1 MSAPK
6 ITELGTNSIRSLLLK
21 YALPG
26 IIAMTASSLYNM
38 VDSIFIGHGVGAMA
52 LSGLTVAKPFMDIC
66 AAFGSLVGVGA
77 SSLVAIKLGEKD
89 YRSANDVLAN
99 VILLNVLL
107 GAIVMAVGLF
117 WLDPILYAFG
127 ASDETIVYAR
137 DYMEIILWGNILTH
151 IYYGLNSMLR
161 SIGHPKVSMY
171 ATILAVVINIILDPI
186 FIFVLDMG
194 VRGAALAT
202 ILSQVVSVVLQMFIF
217 LNPKEV
223 IYFHR
228 GIWRLK
234 RDITMRALGIGMAP
248 FLMHLAACFVVIVL
262 NNQLK
267 RYGGDMAIATFG
279 MTNRFMFF
287 FAMIIMGLNQG
298 MQPIVG
304 YNYGAQ
310 LYPRMIRTLKLTIIC
325 ATCVM
330 GLLWLIGLIIPEGF
344 IRLFTHD
351 EVLIAQSIMPARVM
365 LCTMVLVGFPMVVG
379 NFYTSIGMA
388 NKAIFLSLTRQ
399 VIFLIPC
406 ILLLPL
412 LFQWISS
419 LASSA
424 DGLLSLSPIW
434 GVWWSLPICDALAAI
449 LAAIILNRDM
459 RKFKATNNASSLTTE
474 GVQISNSL

>member
-6 ITELGTNSIRSLLLK
+6 ITELGTQSIRSLLLK

-66 AAFGSLVGVGA
+66 AAFGTLVGVGA

-107 GAIVMAVGLF
+107 GALVMAVGLY

-127 ASDETIVYAR
+127 ASDVTITYAR
-137 DYMEIILWGNILTH
+137 EYMEIILWGNILTH

-161 SIGHPKVSMY
+161 SIGHPKIAMY
-171 ATILAVVINIILDPI
+171 ATIVAVVTNIILDPI

-202 ILSQVVSVVLQMFIF
+202 MISQLVSVIIELVIF

-234 RDITMRALGIGMAP
+234 RDITMRALGIGTAP
-248 FLMHLAACFVVIVL
+248 FLMHMAACFVVIVL

-304 YNYGAQ
+304 YNYGAK
-310 LYPRMIRTLKLTIIC
+310 LFDRMVRALKLTAMC

-330 GLLWLIGLIIPEGF
+330 GVLWLFGLIWPEGF

-351 EVLIAQSIMPARVM
+351 EVLIAQSIAPARVM
-365 LCTMVLVGFPMVVG
+365 LCTMVMVGLPMVVG
-379 NFYTSIGMA
+379 NFYTSIGMSG
-388 NKAIFLSLTRQ
+388 KAIFLSLTRQ
-399 VIFLIPC
+399 VLLLIPC
-406 ILLLPL
+406 ILCLPL
-412 LFQWISS
+412 LFQQLNIT
-419 LASSA
+419 
-424 DGLLSLSPIW
+424 PIW
-434 GVWWSLPICDALAAI
+434 GVWWSLPICDAMAAVLAAI
-449 LAAIILNRDM
+449 VLNRDM
-459 RKFKATNNASSLTTE
+459 RIFR
-474 GVQISNSL
+474 QY

>member
-1 MSAPK
+1 MSSQK
-6 ITELGTNSIRSLLLK
+6 ITELGTASIRSLLLK
-21 YALPG
+21 YAMPG
-26 IIAMTASSLYNM
+26 IIAMTAMSIYNM

-66 AAFGSLVGVGA
+66 AAFGTLVGVGA

-99 VILLNVLL
+99 VVILNVIL
-107 GAIVMAVGLF
+107 GALIMVVGLF

-127 ASDETIVYAR
+127 ASETTIVYAR
-137 DYMEIILWGNILTH
+137 EYMEIILWGNILTH

-161 SIGHPKVSMY
+161 SIGHPRISMY
-171 ATILAVVINIILDPI
+171 ATILAVALNVILDPI

-202 ILSQVVSVVLQMFIF
+202 IISQLVSVIIELIIF
-217 LNPKEV
+217 LNPKEI

-234 RDITMRALGIGMAP
+234 RDITMRALGIGLAP
-248 FLMHLAACFVVIVL
+248 FLMHMAACFVVIVL

-287 FAMIIMGLNQG
+287 FAMIVMGIQQG

-304 YNYGAQ
+304 YNYGAK
-310 LYPRMIRTLKLTIIC
+310 LYQRMTRAFKLAVYC

-330 GLLWLIGLIIPEGF
+330 GTLFLFGEIVPEGF

-351 EVLIAQSIMPARVM
+351 EALIAQSITPARIM
-365 LCTMVLVGFPMVVG
+365 LCVTFMIGFPMVSG
-379 NFYTSIGMA
+379 NFYTSIGMSG
-388 NKAIFLSLTRQ
+388 KAIFLSLSRQ
-399 VIFLIPC
+399 VLYLIPM
-406 ILLLPL
+406 ILLLPH
-412 LFQWISS
+412 LFEA
-419 LASSA
+419 L
-424 DGLLSLSPIW
+424 GFSPIM
-434 GVWWSLPICDALAAI
+434 GVWWALPISDALSSFTAAI
-449 LAAIILNRDM
+449 LINRDM
-459 RKFKATNNASSLTTE
+459 RVFR
-474 GVQISNSL
+474 QY

>member
-6 ITELGTNSIRSLLLK
+6 ITELGTQSVRSLLMK

-26 IIAMTASSLYNM
+26 IIAMTATSLYNM

-66 AAFGSLVGVGA
+66 AAFGTLVGVGA

-107 GAIVMAVGLF
+107 GALVMAVGLY

-127 ASDETIVYAR
+127 ASDVTIAYAR
-137 DYMEIILWGNILTH
+137 EYMEIILWGNILTH
-151 IYYGLNSMLR
+151 IYYGLNNMLR
-161 SIGHPKVSMY
+161 SIGHPKIAMY
-171 ATILAVVINIILDPI
+171 ATILAVIVNIILDPI

-202 ILSQVVSVVLQMFIF
+202 MISQLVSVIIELVIF

-234 RDITMRALGIGMAP
+234 RDITMRAFGIGTAP
-248 FLMHLAACFVVIVL
+248 FLMHMASCFVVIVL

-279 MTNRFMFF
+279 IANRFMFF
-287 FAMIIMGLNQG
+287 FAMVVMGLNQG

-304 YNYGAQ
+304 YNYGAR
-310 LYPRMIRTLKLTIIC
+310 LYDRMIRALKLTAMC

-330 GLLWLIGLIIPEGF
+330 GMLWLFGLIWPEGF

-351 EVLIAQSIMPARVM
+351 DVLVAQSIAPARVM
-365 LCTMVLVGFPMVVG
+365 LCSMVMVGFPMVVG
-379 NFYTSIGMA
+379 NFYTSIGMSR
-388 NKAIFLSLTRQ
+388 KAIFLSLTRQ
-399 VIFLIPC
+399 VLLLIPS

-412 LFQWISS
+412 LFQTVEV
-419 LASSA
+419 
-424 DGLLSLSPIW
+424 SPIW
-434 GVWWSLPICDALAAI
+434 GVWWSMPICDALAAI
-449 LAAIILNRDM
+449 IAAIVLNRDM
-459 RKFKATNNASSLTTE
+459 RKFR
-474 GVQISNSL
+474 V

>member
-6 ITELGTNSIRSLLLK
+6 ITELGTQPVRSLLMK

-26 IIAMTASSLYNM
+26 IIAMTATSLYNM

-107 GAIVMAVGLF
+107 GALVMVVGLY

-127 ASDETIVYAR
+127 ASDVTISYAR
-137 DYMEIILWGNILTH
+137 DYMEIILWANILTH

-161 SIGHPKVSMY
+161 SIGHPKVAMFS
-171 ATILAVVINIILDPI
+171 TIVAVVANIILDPI
-186 FIFVLDMG
+186 FIFALDMG

-202 ILSQVVSVVLQMFIF
+202 VLSQAIAVVGQMVVF

-234 RDITMRALGIGMAP
+234 RDITMRALGIGTAP

-267 RYGGDMAIATFG
+267 RYGGDMAIATYG
-279 MTNRFMFF
+279 ITNRFMFF
-287 FAMIIMGLNQG
+287 FAMIVMGLNQG

-304 YNYGAQ
+304 YNYGAK
-310 LYPRMIRTLKLTIIC
+310 LYDRMIRALKLTAMC

-330 GLLWLIGLIIPEGF
+330 GMLWLFALIWPEGF

-351 EVLIAQSIMPARVM
+351 EVLVAQSIAPARVM
-365 LCTMVLVGFPMVVG
+365 LCTMVMVGFPMVVG
-379 NFYTSIGMA
+379 NFYTSIGMSG
-388 NKAIFLSLTRQ
+388 KAIFLSLTRQ
-399 VIFLIPC
+399 VLLLIPS

-412 LFQWISS
+412 LFQTVEV
-419 LASSA
+419 
-424 DGLLSLSPIW
+424 SPIW

-449 LAAIILNRDM
+449 IAAIVLNRDM
-459 RKFKATNNASSLTTE
+459 RKFS
-474 GVQISNSL
+474 V

>member
-6 ITELGTNSIRSLLLK
+6 ITELGTQSIRSLLMK

-66 AAFGSLVGVGA
+66 AAFGTLVGVGA

-99 VILLNVLL
+99 VVLLNVLL
-107 GAIVMAVGLF
+107 GALVMAVGLY

-127 ASDETIVYAR
+127 ASDVTIAYAR
-137 DYMEIILWGNILTH
+137 EYMEIILWGNILTH

-161 SIGHPKVSMY
+161 SIGHPKIAMY
-171 ATILAVVINIILDPI
+171 ATILAVVVNIILDPI

-202 ILSQVVSVVLQMFIF
+202 MISQLVSVIIELIVF

-234 RDITMRALGIGMAP
+234 RNITMRALGIGTAP
-248 FLMHLAACFVVIVL
+248 FLMHMASCFVVIVL

-304 YNYGAQ
+304 YNYGAK
-310 LYPRMIRTLKLTIIC
+310 LFDRMVRALKLTAMC

-330 GLLWLIGLIIPEGF
+330 GVLWLFGLVWPEGF

-351 EVLIAQSIMPARVM
+351 EVLIAQSIAPARVM
-365 LCTMVLVGFPMVVG
+365 LCTMVMVGFPMVVG
-379 NFYTSIGMA
+379 NFYTSIGMSG
-388 NKAIFLSLTRQ
+388 KAIFLSLTRQ
-399 VIFLIPC
+399 VLLLIPC
-406 ILLLPL
+406 ILCLPL
-412 LFQWISS
+412 LFQQLNIT
-419 LASSA
+419 
-424 DGLLSLSPIW
+424 PIW
-434 GVWWSLPICDALAAI
+434 GVWWSLPICDAMAAVLATI
-449 LAAIILNRDM
+449 VLNRDM
-459 RKFKATNNASSLTTE
+459 RIFR
-474 GVQISNSL
+474 Q

>member
-6 ITELGTNSIRSLLLK
+6 ITELGTASIRSLLLK
-21 YALPG
+21 YAMPG
-26 IIAMTASSLYNM
+26 IIAMTAMSLYNM

-66 AAFGSLVGVGA
+66 AAFGTLVGVGA

-107 GAIVMAVGLF
+107 GALVMVVGLF
-117 WLDPILYAFG
+117 FLDPILYAFG
-127 ASDETIVYAR
+127 ASDTTIVYAR
-137 DYMEIILWGNILTH
+137 EYMEIILLGNILTH

-161 SIGHPKVSMY
+161 SIGHPRISMY

-202 ILSQVVSVVLQMFIF
+202 IISQLVSVIIELIIF

-248 FLMHLAACFVVIVL
+248 FLMHMAACFVVIVL

-287 FAMIIMGLNQG
+287 FAMIVMGIQQG

-304 YNYGAQ
+304 YNYGAN
-310 LYPRMIRTLKLTIIC
+310 LYPRMLRAFKLSVCC

-330 GLLWLIGLIIPEGF
+330 GALWLFGVAYPEGF

-351 EVLIAQSIMPARVM
+351 ELLIAQSIIPARIM
-365 LCTMVLVGFPMVVG
+365 LCVMFAIGFPMITG

-388 NKAIFLSLTRQ
+388 PKAIFLSLTRQ
-399 VIFLIPC
+399 VLFLIPL
-406 ILLLPL
+406 ILCLPL
-412 LFQWISS
+412 LFSR
-419 LASSA
+419 L
-424 DGLLSLSPIW
+424 GLDSIW
-434 GVWWSLPICDALAAI
+434 GVWWALPISDSLSVITAAI
-449 LAAIILNRDM
+449 LVNRDI
-459 RKFKATNNASSLTTE
+459 RKF
-474 GVQISNSL
+474 IS

>member
-6 ITELGTNSIRSLLLK
+6 ITELGTQSIRSLLLK

-66 AAFGSLVGVGA
+66 AAFGTLVGVGA
-77 SSLVAIKLGEKD
+77 STLVAIKLGEKD

-107 GAIVMAVGLF
+107 GAMVMAVGLY

-127 ASDETIVYAR
+127 ASDVTITYAR
-137 DYMEIILWGNILTH
+137 EYMEIILWGNILTH
-151 IYYGLNSMLR
+151 IYYGLNNMLR
-161 SIGHPKVSMY
+161 SIGHPKIAMY
-171 ATILAVVINIILDPI
+171 ATIVAVVTNIILDPI

-194 VRGAALAT
+194 VRGAAWAT
-202 ILSQVVSVVLQMFIF
+202 MISQLVSVIIELVIF

-234 RDITMRALGIGMAP
+234 RDITMRALGIGTAP
-248 FLMHLAACFVVIVL
+248 FLMHMASCFVVIVL

-279 MTNRFMFF
+279 ITNRFMFF
-287 FAMIIMGLNQG
+287 FAMVVMGLNQG

-304 YNYGAQ
+304 YNYGAK
-310 LYPRMIRTLKLTIIC
+310 LFDRMTRALKLTAMC

-330 GLLWLIGLIIPEGF
+330 GVLWLFGLIWPEGF

-351 EVLIAQSIMPARVM
+351 ELLIAQSIAPARVM
-365 LCTMVLVGFPMVVG
+365 LCTMVMVGFPMVVG
-379 NFYTSIGMA
+379 NFYTSIGMSG
-388 NKAIFLSLTRQ
+388 KAIFLSLTRQ

-406 ILLLPL
+406 ILLIPV
-412 LFQWISS
+412 LFQT
-419 LASSA
+419 L
-424 DGLLSLSPIW
+424 DVTPIW
-434 GVWWSLPICDALAAI
+434 GVWWSLPICDALAAV

-459 RKFKATNNASSLTTE
+459 RKFKKSIE
-474 GVQISNSL
+474 F

>member
-6 ITELGTNSIRSLLLK
+6 ITELGTASIRSLLLK
-21 YALPG
+21 YATPG
-26 IIAMTASSLYNM
+26 IIAMTAMSLYNM
-38 VDSIFIGHGVGAMA
+38 VDSIFIGHGVGALA

-66 AAFGSLVGVGA
+66 AAFGTLVGVGA

-99 VILLNVLL
+99 VVILNVLL
-107 GAIVMAVGLF
+107 GALVMVVGLF

-127 ASDETIVYAR
+127 ASDATIAYAR
-137 DYMEIILWGNILTH
+137 DYMEIILLGNILTH

-161 SIGHPKVSMY
+161 SIGHPRISMY
-171 ATILAVVINIILDPI
+171 ATILAVALTVVLDPI

-202 ILSQVVSVVLQMFIF
+202 MISQLVSVVIELIIF

-248 FLMHLAACFVVIVL
+248 FLMHMAACFVVIVL

-287 FAMIIMGLNQG
+287 FAMIVMGIQQG

-304 YNYGAQ
+304 YNYGAN
-310 LYPRMIRTLKLTIIC
+310 LYARMIRAFKLSVYC

-330 GLLWLIGLIIPEGF
+330 GVLWLFGVIWPEGF

-351 EVLIAQSIMPARVM
+351 ELLIAQSIAPARIM
-365 LCTMVLVGFPMVVG
+365 LCVMFAIGFPMITG

-388 NKAIFLSLTRQ
+388 PKAIFLSLTRQ
-399 VIFLIPC
+399 VLFLIPL
-406 ILLLPL
+406 ILCLPI
-412 LFQWISS
+412 LFQS
-419 LASSA
+419 LGWDS
-424 DGLLSLSPIW
+424 IW
-434 GVWWSLPICDALAAI
+434 GVWWALPISDSLSVITAAI
-449 LAAIILNRDM
+449 VINRDM
-459 RKFKATNNASSLTTE
+459 RKFKAALPLQ
-474 GVQISNSL
+474 G

>member
-6 ITELGTNSIRSLLLK
+6 ITELGTQPVRSLLMK

-26 IIAMTASSLYNM
+26 IIAMTATSLYNM

-107 GAIVMAVGLF
+107 GALVMVVGLY
-117 WLDPILYAFG
+117 WLEPILYAFG
-127 ASDETIVYAR
+127 ASDVTISYAR
-137 DYMEIILWGNILTH
+137 DYMEIILWANILTH

-161 SIGHPKVSMY
+161 SIGHPKVAMFS
-171 ATILAVVINIILDPI
+171 TIVAVVANIILDPI
-186 FIFVLDMG
+186 FIFALDMG

-202 ILSQVVSVVLQMFIF
+202 VLSQAIAVVGQMVVF

-234 RDITMRALGIGMAP
+234 RDITMRALGIGTAP
-248 FLMHLAACFVVIVL
+248 FLMHMASCFVVIVL

-267 RYGGDMAIATFG
+267 RYGGDMAIATVG
-279 MTNRFMFF
+279 ITNRLMFF
-287 FAMIIMGLNQG
+287 FSMIVMGIQQG

-304 YNYGAQ
+304 YNYGAH
-310 LYPRMIRTLKLTIIC
+310 LYARMLRAFKLSVYC

-330 GLLWLIGLIIPEGF
+330 GVLWLFGLIWPEGF

-351 EVLIAQSIMPARVM
+351 ELLIAQSIAPARVM
-365 LCTMVLVGFPMVVG
+365 LCTMVMVGFPMVVG
-379 NFYTSIGMA
+379 NFYTSIGMSG
-388 NKAIFLSLTRQ
+388 KAIFLSLTRQ
-399 VIFLIPC
+399 VLLLIPS

-412 LFQWISS
+412 LFQTVEV
-419 LASSA
+419 
-424 DGLLSLSPIW
+424 SPIW

-449 LAAIILNRDM
+449 IAAIVLNRDM
-459 RKFKATNNASSLTTE
+459 RKFS
-474 GVQISNSL
+474 V

>member
-1 MSAPK
+1 MSNAK
-6 ITELGTNSIRSLLLK
+6 ITELGTQSIRSLLLK
-21 YALPG
+21 YAMPG
-26 IIAMTASSLYNM
+26 IIAMTAMSLYNM
-38 VDSIFIGHGVGAMA
+38 VDSIFIGHGVGALA

-66 AAFGSLVGVGA
+66 AAFGTLVGVGA

-89 YRSANDVLAN
+89 YRSANDILAN

-107 GAIVMAVGLF
+107 GALVMVIGLY

-127 ASDETIVYAR
+127 ASDETIVYAHE
-137 DYMEIILWGNILTH
+137 YMEIILLGNIITH

-161 SIGHPKVSMY
+161 SIGHPRISMY
-171 ATILAVVINIILDPI
+171 ATILAVSLNVVLDPI

-202 ILSQVVSVVLQMFIF
+202 IISQIVSVIVEMIIF

-223 IYFHR
+223 IHFHR
-228 GIWRLK
+228 GIWRLR
-234 RDITMRALGIGMAP
+234 RDITMRALGIGLAP
-248 FLMHLAACFVVIVL
+248 FLMHMASCFVVIVL

-287 FAMIIMGLNQG
+287 FTMIVMGIQQG

-304 YNYGAQ
+304 YNYGAN
-310 LYPRMIRTLKLTIIC
+310 LKDRMLRAFKLSVFC

-330 GLLWLIGLIIPEGF
+330 GVLWLFGVAWPEGF

-351 EVLIAQSIMPARVM
+351 EMLIAQSVAPARIM
-365 LCTMVLVGFPMVVG
+365 LCVMFAIGFPMITG

-388 NKAIFLSLTRQ
+388 PKAIFLSLTRQ
-399 VIFLIPC
+399 ILFLIPLIIC
-406 ILLLPL
+406 LPL
-412 LFQWISS
+412 LFEYIGWT
-419 LASSA
+419 A
-424 DGLLSLSPIW
+424 IW
-434 GVWWSLPICDALAAI
+434 GVWWALPISDSLSVITAAI
-449 LAAIILNRDM
+449 VINRDM
-459 RKFKATNNASSLTTE
+459 RKFKTTT
-474 GVQISNSL
+474 I

>member
-6 ITELGTNSIRSLLLK
+6 ITELGTQSIRSLLMK

-66 AAFGSLVGVGA
+66 AAFGTLVGVGA

-107 GAIVMAVGLF
+107 GALVMAVGLY

-127 ASDETIVYAR
+127 ASDVTIIYAR
-137 DYMEIILWGNILTH
+137 EYMEIILWGNILTH

-161 SIGHPKVSMY
+161 SIGHPKIAMY
-171 ATILAVVINIILDPI
+171 ATIVAVVTNIILDPI

-202 ILSQVVSVVLQMFIF
+202 MISQLVSVIIELVIF

-234 RDITMRALGIGMAP
+234 RDITMRALGIGTAP
-248 FLMHLAACFVVIVL
+248 FLMHMAACFVVIVL

-267 RYGGDMAIATFG
+267 RYGGDMAIATYG

-287 FAMIIMGLNQG
+287 FAMVVMGLNQG

-304 YNYGAQ
+304 YNYGAK
-310 LYPRMIRTLKLTIIC
+310 LYDRMIRALKLTAMC

-330 GLLWLIGLIIPEGF
+330 GMLWLFGLIWPEGF

-351 EVLIAQSIMPARVM
+351 ELLIAQSVAPARVM
-365 LCTMVLVGFPMVVG
+365 LCTMVMVGFPMVVG
-379 NFYTSIGMA
+379 NFYTSIGLSG
-388 NKAIFLSLTRQ
+388 KAIFLSLTRQ

-412 LFQWISS
+412 LFQT
-419 LASSA
+419 LNFT
-424 DGLLSLSPIW
+424 PIW
-434 GVWWSLPICDALAAI
+434 GVWWSLPLCDALAAV

-459 RKFKATNNASSLTTE
+459 RKFR
-474 GVQISNSL
+474 V

>member
-1 MSAPK
+1 
-6 ITELGTNSIRSLLLK
+6 
-21 YALPG
+21 
-26 IIAMTASSLYNM
+26 MTAMSLYNM
-38 VDSIFIGHGVGAMA
+38 VDSIFIGHGVGALA

-66 AAFGSLVGVGA
+66 AAFGTLVGVGA

-99 VILLNVLL
+99 VVILNVLL
-107 GAIVMAVGLF
+107 GALVMVVGLF

-127 ASDETIVYAR
+127 ASDATIAYAR
-137 DYMEIILWGNILTH
+137 DYMEIILLGNILTH

-161 SIGHPKVSMY
+161 SIGHPRISMY
-171 ATILAVVINIILDPI
+171 ATILAVTLNVVLDPI

-202 ILSQVVSVVLQMFIF
+202 MISQLVSVVIELIIF

-248 FLMHLAACFVVIVL
+248 FLMHMAACFVVIVL

-287 FAMIIMGLNQG
+287 FAMIVMGIQQG

-304 YNYGAQ
+304 YNYGAN
-310 LYPRMIRTLKLTIIC
+310 LYARMIRAFKLSVYC

-330 GLLWLIGLIIPEGF
+330 GVLWLFGVIWPEGF

-351 EVLIAQSIMPARVM
+351 ELLIAQSIAPARVM
-365 LCTMVLVGFPMVVG
+365 LCVMFAIGFPMITG

-388 NKAIFLSLTRQ
+388 PKAIFLSLTRQ
-399 VIFLIPC
+399 VLFLIPL
-406 ILLLPL
+406 ILCLPI
-412 LFQWISS
+412 LFES
-419 LASSA
+419 LGWES
-424 DGLLSLSPIW
+424 IW
-434 GVWWSLPICDALAAI
+434 GVWWALPISDSLSVITAAI
-449 LAAIILNRDM
+449 VINRDM
-459 RKFKATNNASSLTTE
+459 RKFKAALPLQ
-474 GVQISNSL
+474 G

>member
-6 ITELGTNSIRSLLLK
+6 ITELGTQSVRSLLMK

-26 IIAMTASSLYNM
+26 IIAMTATSLYNM

-66 AAFGSLVGVGA
+66 AAFGTLVGVGA

-107 GAIVMAVGLF
+107 GALVMAVGLY

-127 ASDETIVYAR
+127 ASDVTIAYAR
-137 DYMEIILWGNILTH
+137 EYMEIILWGNILTH
-151 IYYGLNSMLR
+151 IYYGLNNMLR
-161 SIGHPKVSMY
+161 SIGHPKIAMY
-171 ATILAVVINIILDPI
+171 ATILAVVVNIILDPI

-202 ILSQVVSVVLQMFIF
+202 VLSQAIAVVGQMVVF

-234 RDITMRALGIGMAP
+234 RDITMRALGIGTAP

-279 MTNRFMFF
+279 IANRFMFF
-287 FAMIIMGLNQG
+287 FAMVVMGLNQG

-304 YNYGAQ
+304 YNYGAK
-310 LYPRMIRTLKLTIIC
+310 LFDRMVRALKLTAMC

-330 GLLWLIGLIIPEGF
+330 GVLWIFGLIWPEGF

-351 EVLIAQSIMPARVM
+351 ELLIAQSIAPARVM
-365 LCTMVLVGFPMVVG
+365 LCSMVMVGFPMVVG
-379 NFYTSIGMA
+379 NFYTSIGMSG
-388 NKAIFLSLTRQ
+388 KAIFLSLTRQ

-406 ILLLPL
+406 ILLIPV
-412 LFQWISS
+412 LFQTI
-419 LASSA
+419 
-424 DGLLSLSPIW
+424 DVTPIW

-449 LAAIILNRDM
+449 IAAIVLNRDM
-459 RKFKATNNASSLTTE
+459 RKFS
-474 GVQISNSL
+474 V

>member
-6 ITELGTNSIRSLLLK
+6 ITELGTQSIRSLLMK

-66 AAFGSLVGVGA
+66 AAFGTLVGVGA

-107 GAIVMAVGLF
+107 GALVMAVGLY

-127 ASDETIVYAR
+127 ASDVTIAYAR
-137 DYMEIILWGNILTH
+137 EYMEIILWGNILTH

-161 SIGHPKVSMY
+161 SIGHPKIAMY
-171 ATILAVVINIILDPI
+171 ATIVAVVTNIILDPI

-202 ILSQVVSVVLQMFIF
+202 MISQLVSVIIELVIF

-234 RDITMRALGIGMAP
+234 RDITMRALGIGTAP
-248 FLMHLAACFVVIVL
+248 FLMHMAACFVVIVL

-267 RYGGDMAIATFG
+267 RYGGDMAIATYG
-279 MTNRFMFF
+279 ITNRFMFF
-287 FAMIIMGLNQG
+287 FAMVVMGLNQG

-304 YNYGAQ
+304 YNYGAK
-310 LYPRMIRTLKLTIIC
+310 LFDRMVRALKLTAMC

-330 GLLWLIGLIIPEGF
+330 GVLWLFGLIWPEGF

-351 EVLIAQSIMPARVM
+351 ELLIAQSIAPARVM
-365 LCTMVLVGFPMVVG
+365 LCTMVMVGFPMVVG
-379 NFYTSIGMA
+379 NFYTSIGMSG
-388 NKAIFLSLTRQ
+388 KAIFLSLTRQ

-406 ILLLPL
+406 ILLMPL
-412 LFQWISS
+412 LFQT
-419 LASSA
+419 LNFT
-424 DGLLSLSPIW
+424 PIW
-434 GVWWSLPICDALAAI
+434 GVWWSLPICDALAAV

-459 RKFKATNNASSLTTE
+459 RKFS
-474 GVQISNSL
+474 V

>member
-6 ITELGTNSIRSLLLK
+6 ITELGTQPVRSLLMK

-26 IIAMTASSLYNM
+26 IIAMTATSLYNM

-107 GAIVMAVGLF
+107 GALVMVVGLY

-127 ASDETIVYAR
+127 ASDVTIAYAH
-137 DYMEIILWGNILTH
+137 DYMEVILWANILTH

-161 SIGHPKVSMY
+161 SIGHPKVAMY
-171 ATILAVVINIILDPI
+171 STIVAVVANIILDPI
-186 FIFVLDMG
+186 FIFALDMG

-202 ILSQVVSVVLQMFIF
+202 VLSQAIAVVGQLVIF

-234 RDITMRALGIGMAP
+234 RDITMRALGIGTAP

-287 FAMIIMGLNQG
+287 FSMIVMGLNQG

-304 YNYGAQ
+304 YNYGAK
-310 LYPRMIRTLKLTIIC
+310 LYDRMIRALKLTAMC

-330 GLLWLIGLIIPEGF
+330 GLLWLFGLIWPEGF

-351 EVLIAQSIMPARVM
+351 EVLIVQSIMPARVM
-365 LCTMVLVGFPMVVG
+365 LCTMVMVGFPMVVG
-379 NFYTSIGMA
+379 NFYTSIGMSS
-388 NKAIFLSLTRQ
+388 KAILLSLTRQ

-406 ILLLPL
+406 ILLLPI
-412 LFQWISS
+412 LFQT
-419 LASSA
+419 LQ
-424 DGLLSLSPIW
+424 LTPIW
-434 GVWWSLPICDALAAI
+434 GVWWSLPICDAMAAI
-449 LAAIILNRDM
+449 LAAIILNRDI
-459 RKFKATNNASSLTTE
+459 RKFKM
-474 GVQISNSL
+474 INS

>member
-1 MSAPK
+1 MSDAK
-6 ITELGTNSIRSLLLK
+6 ITELGTQSIRSLLLK
-21 YALPG
+21 YAMPG
-26 IIAMTASSLYNM
+26 IIAMTAMSLYNM
-38 VDSIFIGHGVGAMA
+38 VDSIFIGHGVGALA

-66 AAFGSLVGVGA
+66 AAFGTLVGVGA

-89 YRSANDVLAN
+89 YRSANDILAN

-107 GAIVMAVGLF
+107 GALVMVIGLY

-127 ASDETIVYAR
+127 ASDETIVYAHE
-137 DYMEIILWGNILTH
+137 YMEIILLGNIITH

-161 SIGHPKVSMY
+161 SIGHPRISMY
-171 ATILAVVINIILDPI
+171 ATILAVSLNVVLDPI

-202 ILSQVVSVVLQMFIF
+202 IISQIVSVIVEMIIF

-223 IYFHR
+223 IHFHR
-228 GIWRLK
+228 GIWRLR
-234 RDITMRALGIGMAP
+234 RDITMRALGIGLAP
-248 FLMHLAACFVVIVL
+248 FLMHMASCFVVIVL

-287 FAMIIMGLNQG
+287 FTMIVMGIQQG

-304 YNYGAQ
+304 YNYGAN
-310 LYPRMIRTLKLTIIC
+310 LKDRMLRAFKLSVFC

-330 GLLWLIGLIIPEGF
+330 GVLWLFGVVWPEGF

-351 EVLIAQSIMPARVM
+351 EMLIAQSVAPARIM
-365 LCTMVLVGFPMVVG
+365 LCVMFAIGFPMITG

-388 NKAIFLSLTRQ
+388 PKAIFLSLTRQ
-399 VIFLIPC
+399 LLFLIPLIIC
-406 ILLLPL
+406 LPL
-412 LFQWISS
+412 LFEYIGWT
-419 LASSA
+419 A
-424 DGLLSLSPIW
+424 IW
-434 GVWWSLPICDALAAI
+434 GVWWALPISDSLSVITAAI
-449 LAAIILNRDM
+449 VINRDM
-459 RKFKATNNASSLTTE
+459 RKFKTTT
-474 GVQISNSL
+474 I

>member
-6 ITELGTNSIRSLLLK
+6 ITELGTQSIRSLLMK

-66 AAFGSLVGVGA
+66 AAFGTLVGVGA

-107 GAIVMAVGLF
+107 GALVMAVGLY
-117 WLDPILYAFG
+117 WLDPILYTFG
-127 ASDETIVYAR
+127 ASDATIAYAR
-137 DYMEIILWGNILTH
+137 EYMEIILMGNILTH

-161 SIGHPKVSMY
+161 SIGHPKIAMY
-171 ATILAVVINIILDPI
+171 ATILAVVTNIILDPI

-202 ILSQVVSVVLQMFIF
+202 MISQLVSVIIELVIF

-234 RDITMRALGIGMAP
+234 RDITMRALGIGTAP
-248 FLMHLAACFVVIVL
+248 FLMHMASCFVVIVL

-267 RYGGDMAIATFG
+267 RYGGDMAIATLG

-287 FAMIIMGLNQG
+287 FAMVVMGLTQG

-310 LYPRMIRTLKLTIIC
+310 LFDRMMRTLKLTVMC

-330 GLLWLIGLIIPEGF
+330 GVLWLFGLVWPEGF

-351 EVLIAQSIMPARVM
+351 EILIAQSIAPARVM
-365 LCTMVLVGFPMVVG
+365 LCTMVMVGFPMVVG
-379 NFYTSIGMA
+379 NFYTSIGLSG
-388 NKAIFLSLTRQ
+388 KAIFLSLTRQ

-406 ILLLPL
+406 ILLMPL
-412 LFQWISS
+412 LFQT
-419 LASSA
+419 LNFT
-424 DGLLSLSPIW
+424 PIW
-434 GVWWSLPICDALAAI
+434 GVWWSLPICDALASI

-459 RKFKATNNASSLTTE
+459 RKFR
-474 GVQISNSL
+474 V

>member
-6 ITELGTNSIRSLLLK
+6 ITELGTQPVRSLLMK

-26 IIAMTASSLYNM
+26 IIAMTATSLYNM

-107 GAIVMAVGLF
+107 GALVMVVGLY

-127 ASDETIVYAR
+127 ASDVTISYAR
-137 DYMEIILWGNILTH
+137 DYMEIILWANILTH

-161 SIGHPKVSMY
+161 SIGHPKVAMFS
-171 ATILAVVINIILDPI
+171 TIVAVVANIILDPI
-186 FIFVLDMG
+186 FIFALDMG

-202 ILSQVVSVVLQMFIF
+202 VLSQAIAVVGQMVVF

-234 RDITMRALGIGMAP
+234 RDITMRALGIGTAP

-279 MTNRFMFF
+279 ITNRFMFF
-287 FAMIIMGLNQG
+287 FAMVVMGLNQG

-304 YNYGAQ
+304 YNYGAK
-310 LYPRMIRTLKLTIIC
+310 LYDRMIRALKLTAMC

-330 GLLWLIGLIIPEGF
+330 GMLWLFGLIWPEGF

-351 EVLIAQSIMPARVM
+351 ELLIAQSVAPARVM
-365 LCTMVLVGFPMVVG
+365 LCTMVMVGFPMVVG
-379 NFYTSIGMA
+379 NFYTSIGMSG
-388 NKAIFLSLTRQ
+388 KAIFLSLTRQ

-406 ILLLPL
+406 ILLMPL
-412 LFQWISS
+412 LFQA
-419 LASSA
+419 LHFT
-424 DGLLSLSPIW
+424 PIW

-459 RKFKATNNASSLTTE
+459 RKF
-474 GVQISNSL
+474 GV

>member
-6 ITELGTNSIRSLLLK
+6 ITELGTQPVRSLLMK

-26 IIAMTASSLYNM
+26 IIAMTATSLYNM

-66 AAFGSLVGVGA
+66 AAFGTLVGVGA

-107 GAIVMAVGLF
+107 GALVMAVGLY

-127 ASDETIVYAR
+127 ASDVTIAYAR
-137 DYMEIILWGNILTH
+137 EYMEIILWGNILTH

-161 SIGHPKVSMY
+161 SIGHPKIAMY
-171 ATILAVVINIILDPI
+171 ATIVAVVTNIILDPI

-202 ILSQVVSVVLQMFIF
+202 MISQLVSVIIELVIF

-234 RDITMRALGIGMAP
+234 RDITMRALGIGTAP
-248 FLMHLAACFVVIVL
+248 FLMHMASCFVVIVL

-279 MTNRFMFF
+279 ITNRFMFF
-287 FAMIIMGLNQG
+287 FAMVVMGLNQG

-304 YNYGAQ
+304 YNYGAK
-310 LYPRMIRTLKLTIIC
+310 LFDRMTRALKLTAMC

-330 GLLWLIGLIIPEGF
+330 GVLWLFGLIWPEGF

-351 EVLIAQSIMPARVM
+351 ELLIAQSIAPARVM
-365 LCTMVLVGFPMVVG
+365 LCTMVMVGFPMVVG
-379 NFYTSIGMA
+379 NFYTSIGMSG
-388 NKAIFLSLTRQ
+388 KAIFLSLTRQ

-406 ILLLPL
+406 ILLIPV
-412 LFQWISS
+412 LFQTI
-419 LASSA
+419 
-424 DGLLSLSPIW
+424 DVTPIW
-434 GVWWSLPICDALAAI
+434 GVWWSLPICDALAAV

-459 RKFKATNNASSLTTE
+459 RKFK
-474 GVQISNSL
+474 ISIDF

>member
-1 MSAPK
+1 
-6 ITELGTNSIRSLLLK
+6 
-21 YALPG
+21 
-26 IIAMTASSLYNM
+26 MTAMSLYNM
-38 VDSIFIGHGVGAMA
+38 VDSIFIGHGVGALA

-66 AAFGSLVGVGA
+66 AAFGTLVGVGA

-99 VILLNVLL
+99 VVILNVLL
-107 GAIVMAVGLF
+107 GALVMVVGLF

-127 ASDETIVYAR
+127 ASDATIAYAR
-137 DYMEIILWGNILTH
+137 DYMEIILLGNILTH

-161 SIGHPKVSMY
+161 SIGHPRISMY
-171 ATILAVVINIILDPI
+171 ATILAVALNVVLDPI

-202 ILSQVVSVVLQMFIF
+202 MISQLVSVVIELIIF

-248 FLMHLAACFVVIVL
+248 FLMHMAACFVVIVL

-287 FAMIIMGLNQG
+287 FAMIVMGIQQG

-304 YNYGAQ
+304 YNYGAN
-310 LYPRMIRTLKLTIIC
+310 LYARMIRAFKLSVYC

-330 GLLWLIGLIIPEGF
+330 GVLWLFGVIWPEGF

-351 EVLIAQSIMPARVM
+351 ELLIAQSIAPARVM
-365 LCTMVLVGFPMVVG
+365 LCVMFAIGFPMITG

-388 NKAIFLSLTRQ
+388 PKAIFLSLTRQ
-399 VIFLIPC
+399 VLFLIPL
-406 ILLLPL
+406 ILCLPIV
-412 LFQWISS
+412 FESMGWES
-419 LASSA
+419 
-424 DGLLSLSPIW
+424 IW
-434 GVWWSLPICDALAAI
+434 GVWWALPISDSLSVITAAI
-449 LAAIILNRDM
+449 VINRDM
-459 RKFKATNNASSLTTE
+459 RKFKAALPPQ
-474 GVQISNSL
+474 G

>member
-6 ITELGTNSIRSLLLK
+6 IAELGTASIRSLLFK
-21 YALPG
+21 YAMPG
-26 IIAMTASSLYNM
+26 IIAMTAMSIYNM

-66 AAFGSLVGVGA
+66 AAFGTLVGVGA

-89 YRSANDVLAN
+89 YRSANDILAN
-99 VILLNVLL
+99 VIILNVLL
-107 GAIVMAVGLF
+107 GALVMAVGLF

-127 ASDETIVYAR
+127 ASDATISYAR
-137 DYMEIILWGNILTH
+137 EYMEIILAGNILTH

-161 SIGHPKVSMY
+161 SIGHPRISMY
-171 ATILAVVINIILDPI
+171 ATILAVSLNVILDPI

-202 ILSQVVSVVLQMFIF
+202 IISQLVSVIIELIIF

-223 IYFHR
+223 IHFHR

-234 RDITMRALGIGMAP
+234 RDITMRALGIGTAP
-248 FLMHLAACFVVIVL
+248 FLMHMAGCFVVIVL

-287 FAMIIMGLNQG
+287 FAMIVMGIQQG

-304 YNYGAQ
+304 YNYGAN
-310 LYPRMIRTLKLTIIC
+310 LHARMVRAYKLSVYC

-330 GLLWLIGLIIPEGF
+330 GVLWLLGVIWPEGF

-351 EVLIAQSIMPARVM
+351 ELLIAQSIVPARIM
-365 LCTMVLVGFPMVVG
+365 LCVMFAIGFPMITG

-388 NKAIFLSLTRQ
+388 RKAIFLSLTRQ
-399 VIFLIPC
+399 VLFLIPL
-406 ILLLPL
+406 IISLPY
-412 LFQWISS
+412 LFNALGWE
-419 LASSA
+419 
-424 DGLLSLSPIW
+424 PIW
-434 GVWWSLPICDALAAI
+434 GVWWALPISDSLSVITAAI
-449 LAAIILNRDM
+449 LINRDI
-459 RKFKATNNASSLTTE
+459 RTFTK
-474 GVQISNSL
+474 

>member
-6 ITELGTNSIRSLLLK
+6 ITELGTQSIRSLLMK

-66 AAFGSLVGVGA
+66 AAFGTLVGVGA

-99 VILLNVLL
+99 VVLLNVLL
-107 GAIVMAVGLF
+107 GALVMAVGLY

-127 ASDETIVYAR
+127 ASDVTIAYAR
-137 DYMEIILWGNILTH
+137 EYMEIILWGNILTH

-161 SIGHPKVSMY
+161 SIGHPKIAMY
-171 ATILAVVINIILDPI
+171 ATILAVVVNIILDPI

-202 ILSQVVSVVLQMFIF
+202 MISQLVSVIIELVIF

-234 RDITMRALGIGMAP
+234 RDITMRALGIGTAP
-248 FLMHLAACFVVIVL
+248 FLMHMAACFVVIVL

-287 FAMIIMGLNQG
+287 FSMIIMGLNQG

-304 YNYGAQ
+304 YNYGAK
-310 LYPRMIRTLKLTIIC
+310 LFDRMVRALKLTAMC

-330 GLLWLIGLIIPEGF
+330 GVLWLFGLVWPEGF

-351 EVLIAQSIMPARVM
+351 EVLIAQSIAPARVM
-365 LCTMVLVGFPMVVG
+365 LCTMVMVGFPMVVG
-379 NFYTSIGMA
+379 NFYTSIGMSG
-388 NKAIFLSLTRQ
+388 KAIFLSLTRQ
-399 VIFLIPC
+399 VLLLIPC
-406 ILLLPL
+406 ILCLPL
-412 LFQWISS
+412 LFQQLNIT
-419 LASSA
+419 
-424 DGLLSLSPIW
+424 PIW
-434 GVWWSLPICDALAAI
+434 GVWWSLPICDAMAAVLAAI
-449 LAAIILNRDM
+449 VLNRDM
-459 RKFKATNNASSLTTE
+459 RIFR
-474 GVQISNSL
+474 Q

>member
-6 ITELGTNSIRSLLLK
+6 ITELGTASIRSLLLK
-21 YALPG
+21 YATPG
-26 IIAMTASSLYNM
+26 IIAMTAMSLYNM
-38 VDSIFIGHGVGAMA
+38 VDSIFIGHGVGALA

-66 AAFGSLVGVGA
+66 AAFGTLVGVGA

-99 VILLNVLL
+99 VVILNVLL
-107 GAIVMAVGLF
+107 GALVMVVGLF

-127 ASDETIVYAR
+127 ASDATIAYAR
-137 DYMEIILWGNILTH
+137 DYMEIILLGNILTH

-161 SIGHPKVSMY
+161 SIGHPRISMY
-171 ATILAVVINIILDPI
+171 ATILAVALNVVLDPI

-202 ILSQVVSVVLQMFIF
+202 MISQLVSVVIELVIF

-228 GIWRLK
+228 GIWHLK

-248 FLMHLAACFVVIVL
+248 FLMHMAACFVVIVL

-287 FAMIIMGLNQG
+287 FAMIVMGIQQG

-304 YNYGAQ
+304 YNYGAN
-310 LYPRMIRTLKLTIIC
+310 LYARMIRAFKLSVYC

-330 GLLWLIGLIIPEGF
+330 GVLWLFGVIWPEGF

-351 EVLIAQSIMPARVM
+351 ELLIAQSIAPARIM
-365 LCTMVLVGFPMVVG
+365 LCVMFAIGFPMITG

-388 NKAIFLSLTRQ
+388 PKAIFLSLTRQ
-399 VIFLIPC
+399 VLFLIPL
-406 ILLLPL
+406 ILCLPI
-412 LFQWISS
+412 LFQS
-419 LASSA
+419 LGWDS
-424 DGLLSLSPIW
+424 IW
-434 GVWWSLPICDALAAI
+434 GVWWALPISDSLSVITAAI
-449 LAAIILNRDM
+449 VINRDM
-459 RKFKATNNASSLTTE
+459 RKFKAALPLQ
-474 GVQISNSL
+474 G

>member
-6 ITELGTNSIRSLLLK
+6 ITELGTASIRSLLFK
-21 YALPG
+21 YATPG
-26 IIAMTASSLYNM
+26 IIAMTAMSLYNM

-66 AAFGSLVGVGA
+66 AAFGTLVGVGA

-89 YRSANDVLAN
+89 YRSANDILAN
-99 VILLNVLL
+99 VIILNVLL
-107 GAIVMAVGLF
+107 GALVMAVGLF

-127 ASDETIVYAR
+127 ASDATISYAR
-137 DYMEIILWGNILTH
+137 EYMEIILAGNILTH

-161 SIGHPKVSMY
+161 SVGHPRISMY
-171 ATILAVVINIILDPI
+171 ATILAVSLNVILDPI

-202 ILSQVVSVVLQMFIF
+202 IISQLVSVVIELIIF

-223 IYFHR
+223 IHFHR

-234 RDITMRALGIGMAP
+234 RDITMRALGIGTAP
-248 FLMHLAACFVVIVL
+248 FLMHMAACFVVVVL

-287 FAMIIMGLNQG
+287 FAMIVMGIQQG

-304 YNYGAQ
+304 YNYGAN
-310 LYPRMIRTLKLTIIC
+310 LHARMVRAYKLSVYC

-330 GLLWLIGLIIPEGF
+330 GVLWLFGVIWPEGF

-351 EVLIAQSIMPARVM
+351 ELLIAQSIVPARIM
-365 LCTMVLVGFPMVVG
+365 LCVMFAIGFPMITG

-388 NKAIFLSLTRQ
+388 RKAIFLSLTRQ
-399 VIFLIPC
+399 VLFLIPL
-406 ILLLPL
+406 IISLPY
-412 LFQWISS
+412 LFNS
-419 LASSA
+419 L
-424 DGLLSLSPIW
+424 GWEPIW
-434 GVWWSLPICDALAAI
+434 GVWWALPISDSLSVITAAI
-449 LAAIILNRDM
+449 VINRDM
-459 RKFKATNNASSLTTE
+459 RKFKH
-474 GVQISNSL
+474 